1 MVRLKTYSL
10 IFSVM
15 FTILPVGEFPQTLG
29 NQYVQICLLKERIT
43 QASQGLNQPTQ
54 RIRTRPDRSEFFAM
68 GFPQRR
74 STRCNIK
81 FVKCQEPAESAA
93 SPPSNFLTSAKSIAF
108 LSLTTTTTTLEF
120 SCPAR
125 DKTTIMADTAVV
137 DPPHATIPS
146 PAPAAGAEADE
157 QPTHTNDENAL
168 TTQPSETA
176 VTEADGTQKKKK
188 IIRRKRRPA
197 RPQVDPATV
206 KSEPPPQTGTVFNIW
221 YNKWSGGDREDKY
234 LSKQAASS
242 RCNVAKDSGYTR
254 ADKVPGSF
262 FCLFF
267 ARGVCPKGHECEY
280 LHRLP
285 TLHDLFNPNVDCFG
299 RDKFSD
305 YRDDM
310 GGVGSFM
317 RQNRTLYVGRIHVT
331 DDIEEVVARHFAE
344 WGQVERTRVLT
355 SRGVAFVTYTN
366 EANAQFAKEAMAH
379 QSLDHSEILNV
390 RWATVDPNPLAQ
402 KREARRL
409 EEQAA
414 EAVRRALPAE
424 FVAELE
430 GRDPEARKRKKI
442 EGSFG
447 LQGYE
452 PPDEI
457 WYTRTKELE
466 DAKQTGQ
473 GQLEAP
479 EQPLMLESAPP
490 AAAASAE
497 PQNSGIFSG
506 STVAALQGLA
516 GGNVTTQRTSQ
527 TAGPLVGYGS
537 DDESD

>member
-1 MVRLKTYSL
+1 
-10 IFSVM
+10 
-15 FTILPVGEFPQTLG
+15 
-29 NQYVQICLLKERIT
+29 
-43 QASQGLNQPTQ
+43 
-54 RIRTRPDRSEFFAM
+54 
-68 GFPQRR
+68 
-74 STRCNIK
+74 
-81 FVKCQEPAESAA
+81 
-93 SPPSNFLTSAKSIAF
+93 
-108 LSLTTTTTTLEF
+108 
-120 SCPAR
+120 
-125 DKTTIMADTAVV
+125 MADTVEI
-137 DPPHATIPS
+137 DTP
-146 PAPAAGAEADE
+146 PAAVT
-157 QPTHTNDENAL
+157 PTTPVDTTPQDGEREETTPNDENAL
-168 TTQPSETA
+168 VQQRSETA
-176 VTEADGTQKKKK
+176 VTATTDANGIQKKTKK

-197 RPQVDPATV
+197 RPQVDPATL

-234 LSKQAASS
+234 LSKTAAPS
-242 RCNVAKDSGYTR
+242 RCNIARDSGYTR
-254 ADKVPGSF
+254 ADKVPGSY

-267 ARGVCPKGHECEY
+267 ARGICPKGHECEY

-299 RDKFSD
+299 RDKHSD

-344 WGQVERTRVLT
+344 WGQVDRTRVLT

-379 QSLDHSEILNV
+379 QSLDHNEILNV

-442 EGSFG
+442 EGSYG

-452 PPDEI
+452 PPDEV
-457 WYTRTKELE
+457 WFARTKELGAAGNE
-466 DAKQTGQ
+466 PA
-473 GQLEAP
+473 QLEAP
-479 EQPLMLESAPP
+479 EQPLMIEGGNASTLQNEVESG
-490 AAAASAE
+490 
-497 PQNSGIFSG
+497 SGIFS
-506 STVAALQGLA
+506 SSAVAALRGLN
-516 GGNVTTQRTSQ
+516 GGNVTTKQAPQAS
-527 TAGPLVGYGS
+527 GPLVAYGS

>member
-1 MVRLKTYSL
+1 
-10 IFSVM
+10 
-15 FTILPVGEFPQTLG
+15 
-29 NQYVQICLLKERIT
+29 
-43 QASQGLNQPTQ
+43 
-54 RIRTRPDRSEFFAM
+54 
-68 GFPQRR
+68 
-74 STRCNIK
+74 
-81 FVKCQEPAESAA
+81 
-93 SPPSNFLTSAKSIAF
+93 
-108 LSLTTTTTTLEF
+108 
-120 SCPAR
+120 
-125 DKTTIMADTAVV
+125 MADTAVI
-137 DPPHATIPS
+137 DTP
-146 PAPAAGAEADE
+146 PAAATAELPVETTAQDGE
-157 QPTHTNDENAL
+157 REDITPSEENAL
-168 TTQPSETA
+168 VQQQSETA
-176 VTEADGTQKKKK
+176 VTAITDANSTQKKTKK

-197 RPQVDPATV
+197 RPQVDPATL

-234 LSKQAASS
+234 LSKTAAPS
-242 RCNVAKDSGYTR
+242 RCNIAKDSGYTR
-254 ADKVPGSF
+254 ADKVPGSY

-267 ARGVCPKGHECEY
+267 ARGICPKGHECEY

-299 RDKFSD
+299 RDKHSD

-344 WGQVERTRVLT
+344 WGQIDRTRVLT

-379 QSLDHSEILNV
+379 QSLDHNEILNV

-442 EGSFG
+442 EGSYG

-452 PPDEI
+452 PPDEV
-457 WYTRTKELE
+457 WFARSKELE
-466 DAKQTGQ
+466 GAGNEPA
-473 GQLEAP
+473 QLEAP
-479 EQPLMLESAPP
+479 EQPLMIESGS
-490 AAAASAE
+490 AST
-497 PQNSGIFSG
+497 PQNEIESSGGIFS
-506 STVAALQGLA
+506 SSAVAALRGLN
-516 GGNVTTQRTSQ
+516 GGSVTTKPAPQAS
-527 TAGPLVGYGS
+527 GPLVAYGS